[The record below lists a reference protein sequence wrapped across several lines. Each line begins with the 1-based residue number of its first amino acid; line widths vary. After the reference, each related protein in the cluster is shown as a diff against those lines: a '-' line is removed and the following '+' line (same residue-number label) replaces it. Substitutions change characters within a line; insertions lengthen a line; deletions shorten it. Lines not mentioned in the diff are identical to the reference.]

1 MELESIYT
9 YKIGIFIWDVMYIYV
24 KFEERKFEERYF
36 EITFDEITNTFF
48 MLCLSEIKFRLREVG
63 SIVLL
68 FNVGKK

>member
-1 MELESIYT
+1 M
-9 YKIGIFIWDVMYIYV
+9 YV
-24 KFEERKFEERYF
+24 KFEEFEERYF
-36 EITFDEITNTFF
+36 EIMFDEITNTFF

>member
-1 MELESIYT
+1 
-9 YKIGIFIWDVMYIYV
+9 MYMYV
-24 KFEERKFEERYF
+24 KFEEFEERYF